1 MSYRRKLNLVLIGTY
16 AVSVFI
22 VVLDTIFLGK
32 L

>member
-16 AVSVFI
+16 AVSIFI
-22 VVLDTIFLGK
+22 VALDTIFWSK